1 MKIGTTIQNG
11 DMTLTVVAYHENK
24 KGNVALLVQQDDPCP
39 YLTVI
44 DLTRHKDGKYHWY
57 FAQKTLRRQYKI
69 ILTANLNVY
78 NPKSKNYM

>member
-57 FAQKTLRRQYKI
+57 FAHYKKDFEEAVQDYI
-69 ILTANLNVY
+69 DR
-78 NPKSKNYM
+78 KS